1 MGPMALPLSIAAG
14 VLSAGAGIM
23 GQQQA
28 QKDQLAQQ
36 ARATEAEIDRVAQQ
50 QNSVRV
56 KERQQQLEA
65 AQKLAQNSK
74 SLAEARATADV
85 AASESGIAGRTVD
98 LISSSMTATAAN
110 YANSIEQNL
119 KIAEVNRQTTFDNI
133 GAQFASNFI
142 NINQPV
148 AAVDYLGNIA
158 GGLSTG
164 MSLYGTT
171 SDMSNPFKKPVASS
185 SAGAHG
191 PKV

>member
-1 MGPMALPLSIAAG
+1 MGPLALPLSIAAS

-28 QKDQLAQQ
+28 QKAQLEQQ
-36 ARATEAEIDRVAQQ
+36 KRATEAEMKRVAQQ
-50 QNSVRV
+50 QSSVRV

-65 AQKLAQNSK
+65 AQKLAQNAQ
-74 SLAEARATADV
+74 SLREAQATATV
-85 AASESGIAGRTVD
+85 AAGEANVAGRTID
-98 LISSSMTATAAN
+98 LVSADMTRAAAN
-110 YANSIEQNL
+110 YSNSIEQNL
-119 KIAEVNRQTTFDNI
+119 KIAEVNRQTTFDNM

-171 SDMSNPFKKPVASS
+171 SDMSNPFASS
-185 SAGAHG
+185 PAT
-191 PKV
+191 V